1 MKICIRAS
9 IMILSTAMM
18 AVIASHRVAAQPITN
33 TDPIPPYQR
42 SAYQIIGRDV
52 AARSA
57 IEIQVAP
64 GRATTID
71 FNQTDEVIT
80 YVLLA
85 DPSRVVYTTNA
96 DLESGQAKTLL
107 LRTIQPLD
115 FPGATRTDITNL
127 TVQTLDSTGQQ
138 RLYTF
143 NLVPIS
149 STPRYTGVSVA
160 MDVAGHQTLIL
171 NDNRIATLND
181 IEQGLGI
188 AIRRGYT
195 RNDDSIVL
203 DIRQL
208 LALARNNSITIQQ
221 AATDANVPLS
231 VLTELAEMALEE
243 RVLESIGHPTT
254 AP

>member
-1 MKICIRAS
+1 
-9 IMILSTAMM
+9 
-18 AVIASHRVAAQPITN
+18 
-33 TDPIPPYQR
+33 
-42 SAYQIIGRDV
+42 
-52 AARSA
+52 
-57 IEIQVAP
+57 
-64 GRATTID
+64 
-71 FNQTDEVIT
+71 
-80 YVLLA
+80 
-85 DPSRVVYTTNA
+85 
-96 DLESGQAKTLL
+96 
-107 LRTIQPLD
+107 
-115 FPGATRTDITNL
+115 
-127 TVQTLDSTGQQ
+127 
-138 RLYTF
+138 
-143 NLVPIS
+143 
-149 STPRYTGVSVA
+149 

-231 VLTELAEMALEE
+231 VLTELAEIALEE
-243 RVLESIGHPTT
+243 RVLESIGHPTN